1 MLTFSNKHLQKVAR
15 NSNLEEVANETAPV
29 APGGTKGSRGRR
41 DLPWF
46 EVIWWVQDLYSIL
59 NQTSQF
65 AWDHSSVGRN
75 QNAFVFFQFSDFPNE
90 RNSFYFLGHHRII
103 VNVIQEPMC
112 RKLQDA

>member
-46 EVIWWVQDLYSIL
+46 EVI
-59 NQTSQF
+59 
-65 AWDHSSVGRN
+65 
-75 QNAFVFFQFSDFPNE
+75 
-90 RNSFYFLGHHRII
+90 
-103 VNVIQEPMC
+103 
-112 RKLQDA
+112 